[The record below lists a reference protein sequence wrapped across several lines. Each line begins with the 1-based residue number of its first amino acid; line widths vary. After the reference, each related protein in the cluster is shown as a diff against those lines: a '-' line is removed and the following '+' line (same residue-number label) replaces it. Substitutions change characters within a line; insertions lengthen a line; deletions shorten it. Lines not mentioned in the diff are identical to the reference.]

1 MDSFELV
8 VSEGTLKF
16 KCHDCPANLY
26 KAIYPDRKIC
36 NFEAHLRTPLHR
48 RNVAARLG
56 GATPVAGQASPT
68 TSKQSMNSRASGL
81 APVVQKPSPAFQ
93 RQDAITRPKRKSLL
107 AQQASMYDDYEED
120 LDAEST
126 SESRSLIIIFPTR
139 RLLNDAKPSSHARLS
154 EPSRSRPDVSGIED
168 RTKRRRLEYEEY
180 SYSTNPHAAN
190 ARARVANLEPC
201 NKQYEPGK
209 ANDKKI
215 ARRHDESVVKRSEA
229 QQRASSAEQGRNE
242 SVNARYARRSGDVRD
257 LSAIGR
263 RKSGKDAETSF
274 QGGDNRLT
282 KEWGVSATSATRG
295 GNMRA
300 STHADIAARRP
311 RRATGET
318 QDDGGAANKADFGT
332 ALSKYR
338 VSGTSEDLAAS
349 WAEEGALRAHFG
361 YQKSHASDDDTES
374 RKHAGMDLE
383 DLIDASEAP
392 RSGGMSEKAASLSS
406 LLSLLEKRTDTQ
418 RQNFTAAH
426 QLQVRTS
433 EEIALLR
440 TTSNR
445 HDEEV
450 ETFKHSLKRE
460 KEWRKYL
467 DKLTKEHK
475 TRIAQLEAKI
485 SREREDKQ
493 NFKMATEGRVDALL
507 KHHQEGSEKILGE
520 MAALEKMVEKQS
532 AQISYLMQLVPV
544 EGEGCEKPKSQAKS
558 KWPDLEHG
566 FHC

>member
-1 MDSFELV
+1 
-8 VSEGTLKF
+8 
-16 KCHDCPANLY
+16 
-26 KAIYPDRKIC
+26 
-36 NFEAHLRTPLHR
+36 
-48 RNVAARLG
+48 
-56 GATPVAGQASPT
+56 
-68 TSKQSMNSRASGL
+68 
-81 APVVQKPSPAFQ
+81 
-93 RQDAITRPKRKSLL
+93 
-107 AQQASMYDDYEED
+107 MYDDCEED

-126 SESRSLIIIFPTR
+126 NESRSLIIIFPAGR
-139 RLLNDAKPSSHARLS
+139 RLNAAKSRSHARLS

-180 SYSTNPHAAN
+180 SYSTNPHTAKAQ
-190 ARARVANLEPC
+190 AHVANLEPC

-215 ARRHDESVVKRSEA
+215 ARRHDENVVKRSEA
-229 QQRASSAEQGRNE
+229 HQRASSAEQPASAEQGRNE
-242 SVNARYARRSGDVRD
+242 YVNARYARRSKDARD
-257 LSAIGR
+257 LSAFGM
-263 RKSGKDAETSF
+263 RKSGKDAETSS

-295 GNMRA
+295 SNMRA
-300 STHADIAARRP
+300 STHTDIAAGRP

-318 QDDGGAANKADFGT
+318 QVDGGAANKADFGT

-338 VSGTSEDLAAS
+338 VSGTSEDLTAS
-349 WAEEGALRAHFG
+349 RAEEGGALRARSG

-374 RKHAGMDLE
+374 RKYAGMDLE
-383 DLIDASEAP
+383 DLTDASEAS

-445 HDEEV
+445 HNEEV
-450 ETFKHSLKRE
+450 EAFKHSIKRE

-475 TRIAQLEAKI
+475 TRIAQLEAKL

-507 KHHQEGSEKILGE
+507 KHHQEGSEKILGK
-520 MAALEKMVEKQS
+520 MGALEKMVEKQS
-532 AQISYLMQLVPV
+532 AQISYLMRLVPA
-544 EGEGCEKPKSQAKS
+544 ESEGCEKPKSQAKS
-558 KWPDLEHG
+558 AWADLEHA
-566 FHC
+566 FIC

>member
-1 MDSFELV
+1 M
-8 VSEGTLKF
+8 
-16 KCHDCPANLY
+16 
-26 KAIYPDRKIC
+26 
-36 NFEAHLRTPLHR
+36 
-48 RNVAARLG
+48 
-56 GATPVAGQASPT
+56 AGQASPA
-68 TSKQSMNSRASGL
+68 TSRQSMNSRASGL
-81 APVVQKPSPAFQ
+81 PPVVQQPSPALQ
-93 RQDAITRPKRKSLL
+93 RQDAITRPKQKSSL

-126 SESRSLIIIFPTR
+126 NESRSLIIIFPTE
-139 RLLNDAKPSSHARLS
+139 RLLNAANPRSHARLS

-180 SYSTNPHAAN
+180 SCSTNPHTAK

-201 NKQYEPGK
+201 NKQYQPGK
-209 ANDKKI
+209 ANDTKI
-215 ARRHDESVVKRSEA
+215 ARCHVENIVKRSEA
-229 QQRASSAEQGRNE
+229 HQRASSAEQPALVEQGRNE
-242 SVNARYARRSGDVRD
+242 YVNARYARRSEDARD

-263 RKSGKDAETSF
+263 RKSGKDAETSS

-295 GNMRA
+295 SNMRT
-300 STHADIAARRP
+300 STHTDIAAGRK

-318 QDDGGAANKADFGT
+318 QVDGGAADKADFGT
-332 ALSKYR
+332 VLSKYR
-338 VSGTSEDLAAS
+338 VSGASEDLAAS
-349 WAEEGALRAHFG
+349 RAEEGALRARFG

-374 RKHAGMDLE
+374 RKHAGMDPE
-383 DLIDASEAP
+383 DLIDASEASRP
-392 RSGGMSEKAASLSS
+392 GGMSEKAASLSS

-426 QLQVRTS
+426 QLQVSTS

-440 TTSNR
+440 TISNR

-450 ETFKHSLKRE
+450 EAFKHSIKRE

-475 TRIAQLEAKI
+475 TRIAQLEAKL

-507 KHHQEGSEKILGE
+507 KHHQEGSEKILGK
-520 MAALEKMVEKQS
+520 MGALEKMVEKQS
-532 AQISYLMQLVPV
+532 AQISYLMRPVPV
-544 EGEGCEKPKSQAKS
+544 ESEGCEKPKSQAKS
-558 KWPDLEHG
+558 TWVDLEPAFVDGWNAH
-566 FHC
+566 